1 MELVLCARYIDGY
14 MIYVIYIHKY
24 ILHLLYNIAKNI
36 VHGKWMLMGFR
47 NEQTQLAPTI
57 DNSDDTHSFLR
68 VGFIAQNSSTSTPD
82 SASVVRHEVDVFW
95 LEQRLASSRRVQK
108 NSTRTQ

>member
-1 MELVLCARYIDGY
+1 MELVLCARYIYGY

-47 NEQTQLAPTI
+47 NEQTQLAP
-57 DNSDDTHSFLR
+57 H
-68 VGFIAQNSSTSTPD
+68 
-82 SASVVRHEVDVFW
+82 H
-95 LEQRLASSRRVQK
+95 
-108 NSTRTQ
+108 